1 MKLVLGKTP
10 EQIESEEA
18 EAIREEEARIQQAQV
33 ERQIK
38 LEALHKKQKQTKI
51 AIITITSAVAA
62 ILLVF
67 GTYNTFFKKGISLEE
82 DVKPEI
88 EASINALNFPS
99 DSIGNYLHDNC
110 DALINR
116 YMSYDEKNKTIKS
129 IFVNKD
135 SCYISKVK
143 KLNASLA
150 QVYFAVNITVNENDT
165 EVTDPI
171 IIDQLKKNGFNTNIS
186 SSTPDSSN
194 IDSSNIDSSKID
206 SSKIDSSAVDSSSI
220 TDSNSSTTDS
230 SKQNS
235 SEISSNKDD
244 SSTESK
250 PSTTTASTAKDT
262 DSHQN
267 ESSKKDDSS
276 HKTANEE
283 DYDSNNDEDDENE
296 DEDESNIV
304 SSSYDLNYKTD
315 NDQEEHYYISSNGKI
330 MKVGKSTT
338 KRYNFYLPI
347 ELYVNTDDA
356 GNAITAGFRPA
367 GEMNL
372 YSLETVDQTNFKEIT
387 VYDALDCDEE
397 TLKDEETIQKV
408 TIKIDKTL
416 QDLYEGRDT
425 SQDFLNY
432 YKFNTYDARYDGINS
447 VKVYNTT
454 NALGFNTHVRY
465 TITTSQGFQYTAD
478 TWMLV
483 EPSGN
488 SYIIKGML

>member
-51 AIITITSAVAA
+51 AIIAITSAVAA

-110 DALINR
+110 EALINR

-129 IFVNKD
+129 IAVNKD
-135 SCYISKVK
+135 SCYISKVV
-143 KLNASLA
+143 KLNSSLA
-150 QVYFAVNITVNENDT
+150 KVYFAVNITVTENDT

-171 IIDQLKKNGFNTNIS
+171 IIDQLKKNGFNTTIS

-194 IDSSNIDSSKID
+194 IDSSNIDNSIID
-206 SSKIDSSAVDSSSI
+206 SSTVDSSSI
-220 TDSNSSTTDS
+220 IDSNESITES
-230 SKQNS
+230 SKQDS

-244 SSTESK
+244 SSVESK
-250 PSTTTASTAKDT
+250 PNTTTASTAKDT

-267 ESSKKDDSS
+267 DSSKKDTSS

-283 DYDSNNDEDDENE
+283 DYDYSYDNEE
-296 DEDESNIV
+296 DEDESNES
-304 SSSYDLNYKTD
+304 SSSYELNYKSD
-315 NDQEEHYYISSNGKI
+315 DDQEEHYYISSNGKI
-330 MKVGKSTT
+330 MKTGKSTT

-372 YSLETVDQTNFKEIT
+372 YSFETVDQTNFKEIT

-447 VKVYNTT
+447 VKVYSTE

-488 SYIIKGML
+488 SYVIKDML